1 MQPAR
6 FDLWLVSLD
15 PTQGSELAKTR
26 PCLVISPDEINPY
39 LRTVLI
45 APLTHTQK
53 SYPTRVDCH
62 VNGQPGQIALDQIRA
77 VDKTRFIRKLGELD
91 DATARKVCQTLGA
104 LFAY

>member
-15 PTQGSELAKTR
+15 PTPGSKLAKTR

-45 APLTHTQK
+45 APLTHAQK
-53 SYPTRVDCH
+53 PYPTRVDCH
-62 VNGQPGQIALDQIRA
+62 VNDQAGQIALDQVRA
-77 VDKTRFIRKLGELD
+77 VDKTRLIQKLGELD
-91 DATARKVCQTLGA
+91 DATARKVCMTLA
-104 LFAY
+104 TLFAH